1 MLDETYH
8 IRLADALRGRVL
20 PEGVPD
26 HLSFLGSEA
35 GIPPGDVHHE
45 RLYQLW
51 LDLDDDRRITAL
63 AACVAGALISP
74 CSGYME
80 EALDEFDYPAV
91 LAWCLTHTLPVDV
104 N

>member
-26 HLSFLGSEA
+26 HLRFLGAEA

-51 LDLDDDRRITAL
+51 LDLDEGRHITAL
-63 AACVAGALISP
+63 AVSVAGALISP

-80 EALDEFDYPAV
+80 EYLDEFDYPAV
-91 LAWCLTHTLPVDV
+91 LAWCLEHTLPAGV